1 MRVFRLELKNRW
13 ILRVVG
19 VQAAFLGFGLPEK
32 LSAQLLFAR
41 YAVAVAVHFCSGAV
55 PQKPRRFFARGHLR
69 TMRSAV
75 AAVFGRIGRCG
86 KWCGFRRVRLFGRKF
101 GGGKLINLITDE
113 AEKYQRYTACQ
124 QAAE

>member
-1 MRVFRLELKNRW
+1 MDFNGW
-13 ILRVVG
+13 
-19 VQAAFLGFGLPEK
+19 VQAAFLGFGLPEN

-101 GGGKLINLITDE
+101 GGGKLVNLITDE
-113 AEKYQRYTACQ
+113 AEKCQRYTACQ